1 MEINKELNGTE
12 LTLKLEGQLDT
23 LTAPELGK
31 VIDES
36 IEGLTLIRF
45 DMSDLKYLSSAGLR
59 VLMNTQKK
67 MNEQGSMKVVG
78 ANETIMEVF
87 DMTGLCD
94 VFDIE

>member
-1 MEINKELNGTE
+1 
-12 LTLKLEGQLDT
+12 
-23 LTAPELGK
+23 
-31 VIDES
+31 VIDKS